1 MIDSHCH
8 LAGEEFAAD
17 LPDVI
22 ARAHAAGVTEAVC
35 IVAAGDT
42 GEQERAG
49 RVRALWP
56 TVRFATGIHPHQAG
70 AFSGDVAAALAMVER
85 EIGTMDACAIGE
97 IGLDYHYDFSPRD
110 AQQEVFAAQVRLAR
124 ARGLPV
130 VVHTREATADTFRIL
145 RGEGGGALRGV
156 FHCFTGD
163 RAMALDAEAL
173 GFHVSFAGIL
183 TFPRAGELREAAAA
197 VALERLLVET
207 DSPYLAP
214 VPHRGQRNE
223 PAFVVRVL
231 ETLADLRAASAAE
244 MGTQVTANFA
254 ALFGK

>member
-1 MIDSHCH
+1 
-8 LAGEEFAAD
+8 
-17 LPDVI
+17 
-22 ARAHAAGVTEAVC
+22 
-35 IVAAGDT
+35 
-42 GEQERAG
+42 
-49 RVRALWP
+49 
-56 TVRFATGIHPHQAG
+56 
-70 AFSGDVAAALAMVER
+70 
-85 EIGTMDACAIGE
+85 
-97 IGLDYHYDFSPRD
+97 
-110 AQQEVFAAQVRLAR
+110 
-124 ARGLPV
+124 
-130 VVHTREATADTFRIL
+130 
-145 RGEGGGALRGV
+145 
-156 FHCFTGD
+156 
-163 RAMALDAEAL
+163 MALDAEAL

-244 MGTQVTANFA
+244 MGTQVTANFV